1 MSSLPVQDGSSKGS
15 GPSRNIFEDPA
26 IAAAGRDDPFVQF
39 VSAQWKR
46 ILAILCAI
54 GISMVAYNTFN
65 TTRELKK
72 AAATELFGQVREQYE
87 SIVMKQAELSNQQS
101 DLATKSDADKKDS
114 EGKIAELVKEIDLLH
129 QKTKLMIVSLDSPAP
144 FDLLGRLYGGLLA
157 ARFGEYETTKAA
169 LIANQW
175 EIVGRAGSSE
185 RFAAEM
191 ATLGLGKA
199 LTDSEPFLAAGK
211 AALFGLAERGEF
223 AAVPAAVS
231 LSSMAVSAEEKTK
244 VRELLTTLR
253 GRFPSQEKFI
263 SEAGEYVR
271 P

>member
-1 MSSLPVQDGSSKGS
+1 V
-15 GPSRNIFEDPA
+15 
-26 IAAAGRDDPFVQF
+26 
-39 VSAQWKR
+39 
-46 ILAILCAI
+46 LCAI
-54 GISMVAYNTFN
+54 GVSMVAYNTFN
-65 TTRELKK
+65 TTREQKK

-87 SIVMKQAELSNQQS
+87 AVVTKQTQLATQQAEL
-101 DLATKSDADKKDS
+101 AAKSDVEKKDA
-114 EGKIAELVKEIDLLH
+114 EGKIQELSKELEDLR
-129 QKTKLMIVSLDSPAP
+129 QKTKLMIASLDSPAP

-175 EIVGRAGSSE
+175 EIVGRAGSPE

-211 AALFGLAERGEF
+211 AALFALAERGEF
-223 AAVPAAVS
+223 AAVPAAAS
-231 LSSMAVSAEEKTK
+231 LSSIASSPEEKTK

-263 SEAGEYVR
+263 SEAAEYVR